1 VRGVTGGPELRSVY
15 PGANGASGWISLG
28 RMRTTTETLPG
39 LTITTLTLDA
49 PLNHADPAAGTI
61 EVFARVVTA
70 EGGGDKP
77 YLVFL
82 QGGPGFEAPR
92 PFAGN
97 PPWLDRVLTEY
108 QVVMLDQRGT
118 GRSTPVGVRVTTRD
132 GGRHAHITGALA
144 GRSIAEQAD
153 YLTHLRADEIVNDAE
168 LVRQALGADTWTLLG
183 QSFGGFTSLH
193 YLSVHPESLA
203 GAIITGGL
211 SAVGRPVDDIYATT
225 WQIMIDKSEAYYRR
239 FPGDRE
245 RVRQLSA
252 LCAQGRITLPNG
264 DAVSAD
270 RFRTIGHRLGMQG
283 GAEALHYLLGLDH
296 EGSAF
301 AHDLAET
308 MPFEGRNPLY
318 AVLHESS
325 YADGVAT
332 RWSADRTMPDRVR
345 EDVTLLGGE
354 HLHRSV
360 FAEDAELGAFAEVA
374 EVIADQEWNQL
385 YFPER
390 LAAAEVPVAA
400 SVYYADAYVP
410 HEFSMETAALLP
422 DCRAW
427 VTNEYE
433 HNGLRMD
440 VAVID
445 HLLGLLKRRRWL

>member
-1 VRGVTGGPELRSVY
+1 
-15 PGANGASGWISLG
+15 
-28 RMRTTTETLPG
+28 MRTTTEKLPD
-39 LTITTLTLDA
+39 LTITSLTLDA
-49 PLNHADPAAGTI
+49 PLDHANPAGGTI
-61 EVFARVVTA
+61 EIFARVATA
-70 EGGGDKP
+70 EGGSDKP

-82 QGGPGFEAPR
+82 QGGPGYEAPR
-92 PFAGN
+92 PTADN
-97 PPWLDRVLTEY
+97 PGWLSHVLSEY

-118 GRSTPVGVRVTTRD
+118 GRSTPVGVRVAAVD
-132 GGRHAHITGALA
+132 GRPQAQITGALA
-144 GRSIAEQAD
+144 GRSTAEQAE

-203 GAIITGGL
+203 AAIITGGL
-211 SAVGRPVDDIYATT
+211 SAVGRPIDDIYAKT
-225 WQIMIDKSEAYYRR
+225 WQIMIAKSEAYYRR

-245 RVRQLSA
+245 RVRELSA
-252 LCAQGRITLPNG
+252 RCERGEITLPNG
-264 DAVSAD
+264 DAVSAV
-270 RFRTIGHRLGMQG
+270 RFRTIGQRLGMNG
-283 GAEALHYLLGLDH
+283 GAEELHYLLGLPH
-296 EGSAF
+296 ESSAF

-308 MPFEGRNPLY
+308 MPFAGRNPLY

-332 RWSADRTMPDRVR
+332 RWSAERTMPARVR

-360 FAEDAELGAFAEVA
+360 FAEDAELRAFAEVA
-374 EVIADQEWNQL
+374 DVVAGHEWNQL

-390 LAAAEVPVAA
+390 LASADVPVAA
-400 SVYYADAYVP
+400 AVYYADAFVP

-433 HNGLRMD
+433 HNGLRTD

-445 HLLGLLKRRRWL
+445 HLLGLLKQRRWL

>member
-1 VRGVTGGPELRSVY
+1 
-15 PGANGASGWISLG
+15 
-28 RMRTTTETLPG
+28 MRTTTEKMPD
-39 LTITTLTLDA
+39 LTITSLTLDA
-49 PLNHADPAAGTI
+49 PLDHANAAAGTI
-61 EVFARVVTA
+61 EIFARVVTA
-70 EGGGDKP
+70 EGGSDKP

-82 QGGPGFEAPR
+82 QGGPGYEAPR
-92 PFAGN
+92 PTADN
-97 PPWLDRVLTEY
+97 PSWLSRVLSEY

-118 GRSTPVGVRVTTRD
+118 GRSTPVGVRVVAAD
-132 GGRHAHITGALA
+132 GGSQAQITGALA
-144 GRSIAEQAD
+144 GRSTAEQAE

-203 GAIITGGL
+203 AAIITGGL
-211 SAVGRPVDDIYATT
+211 SAVGRPIDDIYAKT
-225 WQIMIDKSEAYYRR
+225 WQIMIAKSEAYYRR

-245 RVRQLSA
+245 RVRELSMR
-252 LCAQGRITLPNG
+252 CERGEITLPNG
-264 DAVSAD
+264 DAVSSQ
-270 RFRTIGHRLGMQG
+270 RFRTIGQRLGMNG
-283 GAEALHYLLGLDH
+283 GAEELHYLLGLPH
-296 EGSAF
+296 ESSAF

-308 MPFEGRNPLY
+308 MPFAGRNPLY

-360 FAEDAELGAFAEVA
+360 FAEDVELRAFAEVA
-374 EVIADQEWNQL
+374 EVIADHEWNQL

-390 LAAAEVPVAA
+390 LASADVPVAA
-400 SVYYADAYVP
+400 SVYYADAFVP

-433 HNGLRMD
+433 HNGLRTD

-445 HLLGLLKRRRWL
+445 HLLGLLKQRRWL